1 MVSMQGGHI
10 GKTCQE
16 REKLGLLRRNMVNMK
31 LILNSYIQREAWT
44 IEEEHALINAHRDGN
59 RWAEIAK
66 VLPRT
71 NRVLLFVLRFFSPI
85 AKVKDDEAKWI
96 IGVTRYTKSSV
107 I

>member
-1 MVSMQGGHI
+1 MMLMGWVCIQCSTDQQNGLIARWTYRQDMG
-10 GKTCQE
+10 
-16 REKLGLLRRNMVNMK
+16 RE
-31 LILNSYIQREAWT
+31 REAWT

-71 NRVLLFVLRFFSPI
+71 NRVLLLVLRFFSPI
-85 AKVKDDEAKWI
+85 AKVRGNKTKWI

>member
-1 MVSMQGGHI
+1 MMLMGWVCIQCSMDQQNGLI
-10 GKTCQE
+10 ARWTYRQDMS
-16 REKLGLLRRNMVNMK
+16 RE
-31 LILNSYIQREAWT
+31 REAWT
-44 IEEEHALINAHRDGN
+44 IEEEHALINAHRVYGN

-66 VLPRT
+66 VLPRR

-85 AKVKDDEAKWI
+85 VKVKENKTKWI